1 MRGVRNRLSQVAT
14 WLACCLGRGSRAP
27 IGEDDIAVLVA
38 EVGEQA
44 HAGGTFVFREGDAAA
59 RIHIL
64 RAGQVELSRLIG
76 GRRVVLQILRPG
88 DVFGDVPALL
98 GEPEPFDARAV
109 TDSSLL
115 SLDTAELFRLLATR
129 PRLTHR
135 WMVSLAER
143 MSGLQ
148 TRLIDLLAG
157 GLEAQVA
164 TYLLRAAGSTG
175 LVEISQA
182 QLASMLGAQRT
193 SVQRV
198 LKNLEDAGLVEVG
211 YRRVELVDAAGLASL
226 LGDA

>member
-1 MRGVRNRLSQVAT
+1 MKKRISQVAT
-14 WLACCLGRGSRAP
+14 WLACCLGRGARAP
-27 IGEDDIAVLVA
+27 IGQDDIAVLIA
-38 EVGEQA
+38 EVGEQT

-64 RAGQVELSRLIG
+64 RAGQVELSRMIG
-76 GRRVVLQILRPG
+76 GRRVVLQILQPG

-109 TDSSLL
+109 IDSSLL

-175 LVEISQA
+175 RVEISQA

-211 YRRVELVDAAGLASL
+211 YRRVELIDAAGLASL
-226 LGDA
+226 LRDA